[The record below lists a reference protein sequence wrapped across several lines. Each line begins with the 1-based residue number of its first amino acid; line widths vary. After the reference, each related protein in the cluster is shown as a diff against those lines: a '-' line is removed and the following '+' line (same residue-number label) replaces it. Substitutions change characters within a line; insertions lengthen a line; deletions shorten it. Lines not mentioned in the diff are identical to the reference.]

1 MCAMLSLDAVEQHV
15 SVASD
20 GVTVAHFKGLQLTSA
35 FQPVFGLAHG
45 RALGFEGLLR
55 AADPNGTPV
64 PPLRVFKMAQ
74 TLDEVVLLDTLCRM
88 IHARNFVRMSKDHW
102 LFLNVSPAV
111 FADQFRELES
121 FFTTLEQRC
130 GLAPNRVVVEV
141 LEAVL
146 HKDIGQSMTFYREQ
160 GCLVAVDDFGAGHS
174 NLERV
179 WRLKPDIVKLDRTLI
194 THSAEDRT
202 SRMFLKRM
210 VSTMHEAGS
219 LVLVEGVETEPQAVI
234 TMDSDVDLVQ
244 GFYFAHPVPALDIA
258 PGVAD
263 KFVLLYQQFQRI
275 AQLESKDYRA
285 EVTPYR
291 RTVESAG
298 KLMQAGTP
306 FATAVRGFLE
316 LPFAERCYLLDRGG
330 RQIGHS
336 VLSEMSESKADPR
349 FEPVTRVERSFWG
362 HRHYFRRA
370 VSRPGQ
376 VHLTRPYLS
385 LPTAQQCVTISIAIP
400 LENVLYV
407 LCGDML
413 WNEQLM
419 TDVTLP

>member
-1 MCAMLSLDAVEQHV
+1 MCAMPSFSEVERHLGR
-15 SVASD
+15 A
-20 GVTVAHFKGLQLTSA
+20 GEVTVASFKGLQLSSA

-45 RALGFEGLLR
+45 RALGYEGLLR
-55 AADPNGTPV
+55 AMDPNGTMV
-64 PPLRVFKMAQ
+64 PPPSVFKMAH
-74 TLDEVVLLDTLCRM
+74 TVEEVVLLDNLCRA
-88 IHARNFVRMSKDHW
+88 IHASNFTRMSKDQW
-102 LFLNVSPAV
+102 LFLNVSPTV
-111 FADQFRELES
+111 FADRFRELES
-121 FFTTLEQRC
+121 FFTALAEQC
-130 GLAPNRVVVEV
+130 GIAANRVVVEV
-141 LEAVL
+141 LESAL
-146 HKDIGQSMTFYREQ
+146 HKDIAQSMAFYREQ

-179 WRLKPDIVKLDRTLI
+179 WRLKPDIVKLDRALI
-194 THSAEDRT
+194 HHTAEDRT

-219 LVLVEGVETEPQAVI
+219 LVLAEGVETESEAVI
-234 TMDSDVDLVQ
+234 AMDSDVDLVQ
-244 GFYFAHPVPALDIA
+244 GYYFARPVPSLDIA
-258 PGVAD
+258 PDVAE
-263 KFVLLYQQFQRI
+263 KFRLLYQQFQRI

-291 RTVESAG
+291 RSLEMAA
-298 KLMQAGTP
+298 KLMSEGRP
-306 FATAVRGFLE
+306 FATAAQVFLD
-316 LPFAERCYLLDRGG
+316 LPFAERCYLLDREG

-336 VLSEMSESKADPR
+336 LLSKVSEAKLDPR
-349 FEPVTRVERSFWG
+349 FEPVTRVERSYWG

-385 LPTAQQCVTISIAIP
+385 LPTAQQCVTVSMAFS

-407 LCGDML
+407 LCGDMQ

>member
-1 MCAMLSLDAVEQHV
+1 MPSFGEVERHLRLEGET
-15 SVASD
+15 SVA
-20 GVTVAHFKGLQLTSA
+20 TFKGLKLSSA

-45 RALGFEGLLR
+45 RALGYEGLLR
-55 AADPNGTPV
+55 AIDPNGTPV
-64 PPLRVFKMAQ
+64 PPPSVFKLAH
-74 TLDEVVLLDTLCRM
+74 TVEEVVLLDTLCRA
-88 IHARNFVRMSKDHW
+88 IHARNFARMAKDQW
-102 LFLNVSPAV
+102 LFLNVSPTV
-111 FADQFRELES
+111 FADKFRELES
-121 FFTTLEQRC
+121 FFSALATQC
-130 GLAPNRVVVEV
+130 GLAANRVVVEV
-141 LEAVL
+141 LESAL
-146 HKDIGQSMTFYREQ
+146 YKDIAQSMEFYREQ

-179 WRLKPDIVKLDRTLI
+179 WRLKPDIVKLDRSLI
-194 THSAEDRT
+194 HHTAEDRI

-219 LVLVEGVETEPQAVI
+219 LVLVEGVETESEAVI
-234 TMDSDVDLVQ
+234 AIDADVDLVQ
-244 GFYFAHPVPALDIA
+244 GYYFARPAPALDIA
-258 PGVAD
+258 PEMPN
-263 KFVLLYQQFQRI
+263 KFLLLYQQFQRI
-275 AQLESKDYRA
+275 TQLESKDYRA

-291 RTVESAG
+291 RSLEMAAKQMQQG
-298 KLMQAGTP
+298 KP
-306 FATAVRGFLE
+306 FGTAV
-316 LPFAERCYLLDRGG
+316 LDREG

-336 VLSEMSESKADPR
+336 LLSKASESKMDPR

-385 LPTAQQCVTISIAIP
+385 LPTAQQCVTVSTAFS

-407 LCGDML
+407 LCGDMQ

>member
-1 MCAMLSLDAVEQHV
+1 MCAMPSLDEVEKHV
-15 SVASD
+15 RVAD
-20 GVTVAHFKGLQLTSA
+20 GVTVATFKGLQLTSA

-45 RALGFEGLLR
+45 RALGYEGLLR
-55 AADPNGTPV
+55 AQDIHGTSV
-64 PPLRVFKMAQ
+64 APPRVFKMADS
-74 TLDEVVLLDTLCRM
+74 LEEVVMLDTLCRI
-88 IHARNFVRMSKDHW
+88 IHARNFAKMAEDHW
-102 LFLNVSPAV
+102 LFLNVSPTV
-111 FADQFRELES
+111 FADQFRQLES
-121 FFTTLEQRC
+121 FFAMLQESC
-130 GLAPNRVVVEV
+130 GLAANRVVVEV
-141 LEAVL
+141 LESAL
-146 HKDIGQSMTFYREQ
+146 HKDIAQSMAFYRAQ

-194 THSAEDRT
+194 AHTAEDRT

-219 LVLVEGVETEPQAVI
+219 LVLVEGVETESQAVI
-234 TMDSDVDLVQ
+234 AMDSDVDLVQ
-244 GFYFAHPVPALDIA
+244 GYYFARPVPQLDIG
-258 PGVAD
+258 PEVAE
-263 KFVLLYQQFQRI
+263 KFGLLYQQFQRI

-291 RTVESAG
+291 RGLESVA
-298 KLMQAGTP
+298 KLMQEGRPFGT
-306 FATAVRGFLE
+306 AARVFLD
-316 LPFAERCYLLDRGG
+316 LPFAERCYLLDREG

-336 VLSEMSESKADPR
+336 LLSQDSQSKADPR

-370 VSRPGQ
+370 VTRPGQ
-376 VHLTRPYLS
+376 IHLTRPYLS
-385 LPTAQQCVTISIAIP
+385 LPTAQQCVTVSIAFT
-400 LENVLYV
+400 LESTVYV
-407 LCGDML
+407 LCGDMQ

>member
-1 MCAMLSLDAVEQHV
+1 MPSFTEVERQLGTIG
-15 SVASD
+15 D
-20 GVTVAHFKGLQLTSA
+20 VTVASFRGLQLTSA

-45 RALGFEGLLR
+45 RALGYEGLLR
-55 AADPNGTPV
+55 ATDPNGTSV
-64 PPLRVFKMAQ
+64 PPPRVFKMAQ
-74 TLDEVVLLDTLCRM
+74 TVEEVVLLDNLCRA
-88 IHARNFVRMSKDHW
+88 IHARNFSRMAGNDQW
-102 LFLNVSPAV
+102 LFLNVSPTV

-121 FFTTLEQRC
+121 FFSTLAPQC
-130 GLAPNRVVVEV
+130 GLAANRIVVEV
-141 LEAVL
+141 LESAL
-146 HKDIGQSMTFYREQ
+146 HKDIAQSMAFYREQ
-160 GCLVAVDDFGAGHS
+160 GCLVAVDDFGAGYS

-179 WRLKPDIVKLDRTLI
+179 WRLKPDIVKLDRSLI
-194 THSAEDRT
+194 HHTAEDRT

-234 TMDSDVDLVQ
+234 AMDSDVDLVQ
-244 GFYFAHPVPALDIA
+244 GYYFARPVPGLDIA
-258 PGVAD
+258 PEVPD
-263 KFVLLYQQFQRI
+263 KFMLLYQQFQRI

-291 RTVESAG
+291 RSLEMAA
-298 KLMQAGTP
+298 KLMQDGKAFGT
-306 FATAVRGFLE
+306 AAQVFLD
-316 LPFAERCYLLDRGG
+316 LPFAERCYLLDREG

-336 VLSEMSESKADPR
+336 LLSKMSESKVDPR

-376 VHLTRPYLS
+376 IHLTRPYLS
-385 LPTAQQCVTISIAIP
+385 LPTAQQCVTVSMAFALDNI
-400 LENVLYV
+400 LYV
-407 LCGDML
+407 LCGDMQ

>member
-1 MCAMLSLDAVEQHV
+1 MCAMLSLDAVEQYV
-15 SVASD
+15 RDSA
-20 GVTVAHFKGLQLTSA
+20 GVTVADFKGLQLTSA

-55 AADPNGTPV
+55 ATDPNGTAV
-64 PPLRVFKMAQ
+64 PPPRVFKLAQ
-74 TLDEVVLLDTLCRM
+74 TLEEVVLLDTLCRI
-88 IHARNFVRMSKDHW
+88 IHARNFVRMSNDHW
-102 LFLNVSPAV
+102 LFLNVSPTV

-121 FFTTLEQRC
+121 FFTTLNQRS

-146 HKDIGQSMTFYREQ
+146 HKDIGQSMAFYREQ

-174 NLERV
+174 NLGRV

-194 THSAEDRT
+194 SHTAEDRT

-219 LVLVEGVETEPQAVI
+219 LVLVEGVETESQAVI
-234 TMDSDVDLVQ
+234 AMDSDVDLVQ
-244 GFYFAHPVPALDIA
+244 GYYFAHPAPTLDIA
-258 PGVAD
+258 PEVAA
-263 KFVLLYQQFQRI
+263 KFSLLYQQFQRI

-285 EVTPYR
+285 EITPYR
-291 RTVESAG
+291 RALESAT
-298 KLMQAGTP
+298 KLMQTGTP
-306 FATAVRGFLE
+306 FGTAMQGFLA
-316 LPFAERCYLLDRGG
+316 LPFAERCYLLDREG

-336 VLSEMSESKADPR
+336 LLSKMSESKADPR

-370 VSRPGQ
+370 ITRPGQ
-376 VHLTRPYLS
+376 AHLTRPYLS
-385 LPTAQQCVTISIAIP
+385 LPTAQQCVTVSMGFT
-400 LENVLYV
+400 LENTVYV
-407 LCGDML
+407 LCGDMQ
-413 WNEQLM
+413 WNEQLV